1 MMKRNSLVL
10 AVTGL
15 LGLMVLAPAH
25 ADNKTVTLSV
35 PGMYCEACPITVSKA
50 LKKVDG
56 VEKVAASFEKREALV
71 TFDDAKTNVD
81 ALRKA
86 TANAGYPSMVKQ

>member
-1 MMKRNSLVL
+1 MKRNSAIL
-10 AVTGL
+10 AFAGL

-25 ADNKTVTLSV
+25 ADDKTVTLSV
-35 PGMYCEACPITVSKA
+35 PGMYCELCPATVSKA
-50 LKKVDG
+50 LKKVSG
-56 VEKVAASFEKREALV
+56 VEKVAASFETKEAIV

-86 TANAGYPSMVKQ
+86 TTNAGYPSMVKQ